1 MADDRDTEH
10 TTIVERDGGGGG
22 GGVLAIVLLIIVVL
36 VLLWVFRAPHGLGGA
51 TTNVNVPNTIDVNV
65 NQS

>member
-22 GGVLAIVLLIIVVL
+22 GGVLAI
-36 VLLWVFRAPHGLGGA
+36 A
-51 TTNVNVPNTIDVNV
+51 
-65 NQS
+65 S